1 MAENPAPTQS
11 WCAHYPLALPIN
23 QQQSKQNVALQYR
36 ARSPSPQ
43 IISMGYAAHPCAN
56 CRRSVKP
63 LTPTSKRPLVD
74 TKQLRC
80 LHLVELRRLVAS
92 QNVQKPHHTHTLK
105 GFRPAHQIPRK
116 GADAT
121 GQIVCYVIRTYRVL
135 ATKSRLLLAKVR

>member
-56 CRRSVKP
+56 CRRSAKASSNEKLSFSDV
-63 LTPTSKRPLVD
+63 V
-74 TKQLRC
+74 
-80 LHLVELRRLVAS
+80 LVESETPEVFIDKVVDLICTLGPPGSHYVDSIGGNPYEPRPKKRIAKKIAKDYDNLVSIINVLILRRN
-92 QNVQKPHHTHTLK
+92 QRQ
-105 GFRPAHQIPRK
+105 
-116 GADAT
+116 
-121 GQIVCYVIRTYRVL
+121 
-135 ATKSRLLLAKVR
+135 

>member
-56 CRRSVKP
+56 CRRSVRRCVSP
-63 LTPTSKRPLVD
+63 FLSATARMQQQQEETDENFPCDPSAKRPASLDIGSERECSRATAVHEGHISS
-74 TKQLRC
+74 TGL
-80 LHLVELRRLVAS
+80 ERR
-92 QNVQKPHHTHTLK
+92 
-105 GFRPAHQIPRK
+105 
-116 GADAT
+116 
-121 GQIVCYVIRTYRVL
+121 
-135 ATKSRLLLAKVR
+135 

>member
-56 CRRSVKP
+56 CRRSVRTRSKLRHGGLWP
-63 LTPTSKRPLVD
+63 DGLATAEQPPELTVAS
-74 TKQLRC
+74 
-80 LHLVELRRLVAS
+80 RRLAASALEELGRFGVRVAM
-92 QNVQKPHHTHTLK
+92 
-105 GFRPAHQIPRK
+105 A
-116 GADAT
+116 
-121 GQIVCYVIRTYRVL
+121 
-135 ATKSRLLLAKVR
+135 